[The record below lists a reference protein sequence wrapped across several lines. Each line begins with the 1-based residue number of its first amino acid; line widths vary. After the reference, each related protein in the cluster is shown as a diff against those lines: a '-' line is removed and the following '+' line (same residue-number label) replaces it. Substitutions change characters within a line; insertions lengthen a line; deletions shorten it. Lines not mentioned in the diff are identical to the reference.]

1 MKFNPSLHK
10 LSNGLCVALD
20 PMDIETV
27 YAQITFFTGGR
38 DESPNEYGITH
49 FCEHML
55 CKETTRFD
63 SAKQRMDYL
72 ENNGGYSNA
81 STSTK
86 RLTIYG
92 RIVAENL
99 NILLDTFA
107 DQLQNKLF
115 KPETIEKEK
124 NIVIDEL
131 NRSLNNNSEKMSD
144 FFDKVLFN
152 WYVPNGQITLGNEDT
167 IKSFTREQLFAFF
180 NRRFSAKNCM
190 ITISGKIKDEKETLA
205 YVEKLFSFLPNHDV
219 SENTELK
226 YTPIIAH
233 NNQIKKDTIHVAV
246 LFPDLRE
253 NTYEN
258 RLKNIALGY
267 FEQYLSNELLNT
279 VRFEKGLVYDI
290 TTDTFGNEKT
300 GLNAIVTQTTPE
312 RIAEVVATMSKACLH
327 VYQEK
332 QITDEELQRYKNFD
346 KLPMADFLENAKGRA
361 KRITNFW
368 HHYNRLYDFD
378 KSKAETNSITVQNII
393 DASRGY
399 FDGPMSIITQGADF
413 DADLKQIWEN
423 NFKGD
428 M

>member
-1 MKFNPSLHK
+1 
-10 LSNGLCVALD
+10 
-20 PMDIETV
+20 
-27 YAQITFFTGGR
+27 
-38 DESPNEYGITH
+38 
-49 FCEHML
+49 
-55 CKETTRFD
+55 
-63 SAKQRMDYL
+63 
-72 ENNGGYSNA
+72 
-81 STSTK
+81 
-86 RLTIYG
+86 
-92 RIVAENL
+92 
-99 NILLDTFA
+99 
-107 DQLQNKLF
+107 
-115 KPETIEKEK
+115 
-124 NIVIDEL
+124 
-131 NRSLNNNSEKMSD
+131 
-144 FFDKVLFN
+144 
-152 WYVPNGQITLGNEDT
+152 
-167 IKSFTREQLFAFF
+167 
-180 NRRFSAKNCM
+180 
-190 ITISGKIKDEKETLA
+190 
-205 YVEKLFSFLPNHDV
+205 LFSFLPNHDV

-226 YTPIIAH
+226 YTPVIAH

-300 GLNAIVTQTTPE
+300 GLDAIVTQTTPE
-312 RIAEVVATMSKACLH
+312 RIAEVVAAISRTCFH

-332 QITDEELQRYKNFD
+332 HISEQELQRYKNFD